1 VLRFVTY
8 SLMDAYRIIV
18 VHEQN
23 HFVQTTR
30 VMESQGFRRHARCA
44 APSQARGP
52 IDRQN
57 PDAG

>member
-1 VLRFVTY
+1 MGDRMSRACSTQPVVTSPVLRFVTY

-30 VMESQGFRRHARCA
+30 VMESPGFPA
-44 APSQARGP
+44 
-52 IDRQN
+52 
-57 PDAG
+57 